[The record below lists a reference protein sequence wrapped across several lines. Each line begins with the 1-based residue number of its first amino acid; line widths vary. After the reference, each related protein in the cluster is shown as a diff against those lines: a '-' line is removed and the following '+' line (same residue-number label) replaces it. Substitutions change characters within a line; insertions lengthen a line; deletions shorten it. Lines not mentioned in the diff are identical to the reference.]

1 MGDSLVSVIT
11 PVLNRVE
18 TMGACLASRAR
29 QTYRPIEHIVVD
41 GGSTDG
47 TLDLLREHR
56 ASYPFHWANQRDNGM
71 YEAINRGIAI
81 SRGEVLAYL
90 NSEDRSAPGAPHD

>member
-1 MGDSLVSVIT
+1 VGNPLVSVIT

-18 TMGACLASRAR
+18 TMGACIASIAR

-47 TLDLLREHR
+47 MFD
-56 ASYPFHWANQRDNGM
+56 
-71 YEAINRGIAI
+71 
-81 SRGEVLAYL
+81 
-90 NSEDRSAPGAPHD
+90 